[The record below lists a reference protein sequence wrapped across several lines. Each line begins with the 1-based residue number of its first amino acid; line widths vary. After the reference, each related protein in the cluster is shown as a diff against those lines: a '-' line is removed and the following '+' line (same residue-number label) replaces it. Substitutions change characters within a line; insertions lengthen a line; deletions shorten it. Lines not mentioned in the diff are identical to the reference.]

1 MQELYVGHGSAP
13 VLVAYL
19 RVPTSHCPHGPGMDN
34 FEIVLNDYADDNLGE
49 DTPSSNA
56 LWSQAF
62 GPDPTSARPDA
73 GIPQQ
78 PQQLS
83 AATHT
88 HSRRRSSLSPVRRS
102 HPSDRSKVTS
112 GLRETYSRRRGSK
125 ISRETSRI
133 QGVLPINCWSHLCSS
148 SSSSSSSNSSNSSNS
163 NISSSSSS
171 SNSSKMDQL

>member
-88 HSRRRSSLSPVRRS
+88 QPQEEQSQPRPQEPPQRSQQGNQRPQRNVQP
-102 HPSDRSKVTS
+102 PSW
-112 GLRETYSRRRGSK
+112 LK

>member
-1 MQELYVGHGSAP
+1 MFFLVNNLGYSRKGTINIDPLLAMQELYVGHGSAP

-88 HSRRRSSLSPVRRS
+88 AAGGAVSA
-102 HPSDRSKVTS
+102 PSAGATPAIAAR
-112 GLRETYSRRRGSK
+112 
-125 ISRETSRI
+125 
-133 QGVLPINCWSHLCSS
+133 
-148 SSSSSSSNSSNSSNS
+148 
-163 NISSSSSS
+163 
-171 SNSSKMDQL
+171 